1 MKNKGIRF
9 SIYSKVLILVL
20 LFAVLIN
27 AGVYLFF
34 TYSSDFKP
42 PKTFHRY
49 SEKYFQYLSKDI
61 GFPPDTAR
69 ARKESVEMNFRIRFQ
84 SANFNWATA
93 DSVITL
99 EELNKSDEFKD
110 KYPFSESF
118 RIFYNEKVYFIV
130 KLEKGVYIFAPR
142 KYQDYFNVERSI
154 FILLILTAAIFIPL
168 FIFLRLLLH
177 PIKKLRDSVEKIG
190 EGNFDAKTF
199 FKRKD
204 ELSDLSNSIN
214 TMADKIK
221 DSITAKEQL
230 LIGVSHELRT
240 PLTRINMELE
250 LDSPKEK
257 IKEDIEEIEA
267 MISYILENYR
277 ISSGEIKINKEQ
289 INLKNFLE
297 TNIMEYSNLTIL
309 PENCDIQILSEES
322 NLKVIVRNILDNA
335 NKYTDEKGTVKIWAE
350 DLKDK
355 VKIYFADNGT
365 GIEEKELKLIFEPFY
380 RVDTSRCRKT
390 GGFGLGLAIVKKLV
404 EAHGGSI
411 EVKSEIGKGTTVIIS
426 LPK

>member
-1 MKNKGIRF
+1 MKNRMMRF
-9 SIYSKVLILVL
+9 SIYSKVLMLVL
-20 LFAVLIN
+20 IFAVLIN
-27 AGVYLFF
+27 VGVYLFF
-34 TYSSDFKP
+34 TFSSDFKP
-42 PKTFHRY
+42 PKAFHRY
-49 SEKYFQYLSKDI
+49 AEKYYQYFSKDI
-61 GFPPDTAR
+61 GFPPDTIKAR
-69 ARKESVEMNFRIRFQ
+69 AAAEEMNYQMRFQ
-84 SANFNWATA
+84 SANFNWATS

-99 EELNKSDEFKD
+99 TELNESEEFRD
-110 KYPFSESF
+110 KYPFMESF
-118 RIFYNEKVYFIV
+118 RVFFKNKVYFII
-130 KLEKGVYIFAPR
+130 KSEKGVYLFAPI
-142 KYQDYFNVERSI
+142 KYQEYFNIGRSI
-154 FILLILTAAIFIPL
+154 LILLSLTAAIFIPL
-168 FIFLRLLLH
+168 FILLRLLLH

-204 ELSDLSNSIN
+204 ELGDLSNSIN

-221 DSITAKEQL
+221 DSIAAKEQL

-257 IKEDIEEIEA
+257 IKEDLEEIES

-277 ISSGEIKINKEQ
+277 ISSGEIKLDKKQ
-289 INLKNFLE
+289 IDLNEFLKTCVSGFN
-297 TNIMEYSNLTIL
+297 NLTVEI
-309 PENCDIQILSEES
+309 EKCDIKVLSEEAK
-322 NLKVIVRNILDNA
+322 LKVIVRNLLDNA
-335 NKYTDEKGTVKIWAE
+335 NKYTDEAGVVKIWAE
-350 DLKDK
+350 ELKDK
-355 VKIYFADNGT
+355 VRIYFADNGT

-390 GGFGLGLAIVKKLV
+390 GGFGLGLAIVKKLI

-411 EVKSEIGKGTTVIIS
+411 EVKSEIGKGTTVIFS

>member
-1 MKNKGIRF
+1 MKIKRIRF

-27 AGVYLFF
+27 VGVYLFF

-49 SEKYFQYLSKDI
+49 SEKYFQYFSKEA
-61 GFPPDTAR
+61 GFPPDTLR
-69 ARKESVEMNFRIRFQ
+69 ARKESVEMNYRIRFQ
-84 SANFNWATA
+84 SAYFNWATT

-99 EELNKSDEFKD
+99 EELNKSDEFKE
-110 KYPFSESF
+110 KYPFNESF
-118 RIFYNEKVYFIV
+118 RVFCNDKVYFVV
-130 KLEKGVYIFAPR
+130 KSEKGVYIFAPR

-190 EGNFDAKTF
+190 EGNYDAKTF
-199 FKRKD
+199 FRRKD
-204 ELSDLSNSIN
+204 ELGDLSNSIN
-214 TMADKIK
+214 TMSDKIK
-221 DSITAKEQL
+221 ESIAAKEQL

-257 IKEDIEEIEA
+257 IKEDLSEIES
-267 MISYILENYR
+267 MIGYILENYR
-277 ISSGEIKINKEQ
+277 ISSGEIKIEKRQ
-289 INLKNFLE
+289 IDLYEFLKNCVTGF
-297 TNIMEYSNLTIL
+297 NNLTVEI
-309 PENCDIQILSEES
+309 EKCDIKVLSEEAK
-322 NLKVIVRNILDNA
+322 LKVIVKNLLDNA
-335 NKYTDEKGTVKIWAE
+335 NKYTDEKGMVKIRAE
-350 DLKDK
+350 ELEDK
-355 VKIYFADNGT
+355 VLVYFADNGT
-365 GIEEKELKLIFEPFY
+365 GIEGKELKLIFEPFY

-390 GGFGLGLAIVKKLV
+390 GGFGLGLAIVKKLI

-411 EVKSEIGKGTTVIIS
+411 EVKSEIGKGTTVIFS